1 MCIFISIILL
11 RGFVMKKFLILTL
24 TLVMA
29 FITSCEK
36 NIDNMTPPS
45 VITENQTETKF
56 EKFKSIDGL
65 KARFAD
71 FSTMLS
77 ENKSN
82 TLYYPEMLIEGY
94 DLLFIEMN
102 SHYVFYYYMP
112 TESINNN
119 ADCSFDYE
127 TGFIVT
133 LSLDYIQ
140 GNRMQILSNQLG
152 IDISDNGTIYDEERD
167 VLIVPIGNL
176 VYDITFPK
184 CYTGERKVNTVF
196 EMKSTVIE

>member
-1 MCIFISIILL
+1 
-11 RGFVMKKFLILTL
+11 MKKFLILTL

>member
-1 MCIFISIILL
+1 MKKIISIILTL
-11 RGFVMKKFLILTL
+11 AVLI
-24 TLVMA
+24 M
-29 FITSCEK
+29 TSCGNSE
-36 NIDNMTPPS
+36 NMCTSATTSS
-45 VITENQTETKF
+45 VVQAEARY

-71 FSTMLS
+71 FSTMS
-77 ENKSN
+77 AENKSN

-152 IDISDNGTIYDEERD
+152 IDISDNGTIYDEKRD